1 MAKMYFNSEFIV
13 KVLGNMLGTID
24 GAVLTAGATETY
36 LKIGETSFNPTLGME
51 IDNGID
57 MREELKYLAVLFK
70 EVDDGTVKTRKC
82 LVLCVTT
89 RVVRR
94 TAVKDVTATIAG
106 SVFGNAFLE
115 GEGIYSYNELRV
127 ES

>member
-1 MAKMYFNSEFIV
+1 
-13 KVLGNMLGTID
+13 MLGTID
-24 GAVLTAGATETY
+24 GTVLTAGATEAD
-36 LKIGETSFNPTLGME
+36 LKVGEATLNPALGME
-51 IDNGID
+51 IDDGID
-57 MREELKYLAVLFK
+57 VRKELEYFAVLLK

-82 LVLCVTT
+82 LVLFITS

-94 TAVKDVTATIAG
+94 AAVEHVTATIAG

-115 GEGIYSYNELRV
+115 RERVYSYDELRV